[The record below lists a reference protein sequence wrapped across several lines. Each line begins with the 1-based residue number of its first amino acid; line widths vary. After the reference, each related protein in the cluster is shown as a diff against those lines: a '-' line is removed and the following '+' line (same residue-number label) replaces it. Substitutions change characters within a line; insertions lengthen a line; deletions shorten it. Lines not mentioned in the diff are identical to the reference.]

1 MTDDAPPLPEEGPSA
16 DPDALPKHTTP
27 TWEVELLI
35 SGIAVFAMLQLP
47 GWLKDSFFDM
57 APRFDATWEQPVNFG
72 FMIAM
77 MAALILAATFV
88 MHLLLR
94 AHWIALVG
102 LNSVHPDGVRWD
114 VLGLG
119 RRTVEVERKA
129 LGTMADAIER
139 ADNRATIVFAVGVSM
154 ALQMGK
160 MVVLIAVLA
169 VACYVANL
177 FFPISGWLLVVL
189 LGAVILPLVLAW
201 RIDRMLGDRLLPD
214 GVAARALRA
223 VFRGYSMIGFSRSA
237 LPVMLLMSSHAGL
250 KRFQLMIFVIA
261 MGATLVTI
269 YEIDATQ
276 HPEAIGNY
284 ALLPTNAADS
294 ADALFPQHYDD
305 QRGTDRLG
313 MSPFVQSQV
322 VGDAFLR
329 VVVPI
334 APLRMEPAMQHACP
348 PSSAHAAN
356 DTTQQAEHRGAI
368 LACLSALYPL
378 SLDGQVRHDV
388 HYDLGTDAK
397 TRRPA
402 LIAMIDL
409 RALSN
414 GRHELVV
421 GEPPSPDEDTST
433 TLERIPF
440 WR

>member
-1 MTDDAPPLPEEGPSA
+1 MTDEAPPLPEEGSSA

-35 SGIAVFAMLQLP
+35 SGVAVFAMLQLP
-47 GWLKDSFFDM
+47 GWLKDSFFDL
-57 APRFDATWEQPVNFG
+57 APRFDATWQQPINFG
-72 FMIAM
+72 YMIAM

-88 MHLLLR
+88 LHLLLR

-119 RRTVEVERKA
+119 RRTIEVERRA
-129 LGTMADAIER
+129 LGTMTDAIER
-139 ADNRATIVFAVGVSM
+139 ADNRATIVFGVGVSM

-160 MVVLIAVLA
+160 MVVLIAALA
-169 VACYVANL
+169 AACYAANL
-177 FFPISGWLLVVL
+177 FFPISGWLLIGL
-189 LGAVILPLVLAW
+189 LAAVILPLVLAW
-201 RIDRMLGDRLLPD
+201 RIDRMLGDRLQPD
-214 GVAARALRA
+214 GAAARTLRA
-223 VFRGYSMIGFSRSA
+223 VFRGYSLIGFGRSA

-250 KRFQLMIFVIA
+250 KRFQLMIFLIA

-269 YEIDATQ
+269 YEVDASQ

-322 VGDAFLR
+322 VGDSYLR

-334 APLRMEPAMQHACP
+334 APLRMEPAMQRTCP
-348 PSSAHAAN
+348 AFAHTADAG
-356 DTTQQAEHRGAI
+356 QQAQHRSAI
-368 LACLSALYPL
+368 LACLSSLYPL
-378 SLDGQVRHDV
+378 SLDGRRRQDI

-402 LIAMIDL
+402 LVAMIDL
-409 RALSN
+409 RALAN

-421 GEPPSPDEDTST
+421 GEPPSPEEGST
-433 TLERIPF
+433 TVERIPF

>member
-1 MTDDAPPLPEEGPSA
+1 MTDDAPPLPGEGLIA

-35 SGIAVFAMLQLP
+35 SGVAVFAMLQLP

-57 APRFDATWEQPVNFG
+57 APRFDATWEQPINFG
-72 FMIAM
+72 YMIAM
-77 MAALILAATFV
+77 MASLILASTFV
-88 MHLLLR
+88 LHLLLR

-139 ADNRATIVFAVGVSM
+139 ADNRATIVFGVGVSM

-160 MVVLIAVLA
+160 MMLLIAVLA
-169 VACYVANL
+169 VTCYVANL
-177 FFPISGWLLVVL
+177 FFPISGWLLVGL
-189 LGAVILPLVLAW
+189 LGAVLLPLVLSW
-201 RIDRMLGDRLLPD
+201 RIDRMLGDRLQPD
-214 GVAARALRA
+214 GIAARTLRA
-223 VFRGYSMIGFSRSA
+223 IFRAYALIGFSRSA
-237 LPVMLLMSSHAGL
+237 FPVMLLMSSHAGL
-250 KRFQLMIFVIA
+250 KRFQLMIFLIG
-261 MGATLVTI
+261 MGASLVTLYQLNAGQH
-269 YEIDATQ
+269 YEV
-276 HPEAIGNY
+276 IGNY

-322 VGDAFLR
+322 VGDAYLR

-334 APLRMEPAMQHACP
+334 APLRMEPAMQHVCP
-348 PSSAHAAN
+348 ALAHGA
-356 DTTQQAEHRGAI
+356 DSTMSPGQRGAI
-368 LACLSALYPL
+368 LACLSSLYPL

-397 TRRPA
+397 TQRPA

-421 GEPPSPDEDTST
+421 GEPPSPEEDAST
-433 TLERIPF
+433 VERIPF